1 MLKETKIQIAGIDY
15 LVKKSYRSMLMFEEL
30 TKKSISEMQT
40 SLSDLLMLFYCVIKT
55 NNTVDFTYDQF
66 IDILDV
72 DLDAV
77 DKFNQYLLDSARTI
91 EEPEEPVKKKRIR
104 KSSK

>member
-91 EEPEEPVKKKRIR
+91 EVPEENPQNN
-104 KSSK
+104 